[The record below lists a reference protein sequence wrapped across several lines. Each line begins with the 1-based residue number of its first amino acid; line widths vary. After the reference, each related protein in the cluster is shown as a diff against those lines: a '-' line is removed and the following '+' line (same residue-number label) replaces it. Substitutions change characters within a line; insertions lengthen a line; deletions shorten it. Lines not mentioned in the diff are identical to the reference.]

1 MAELTPEQRA
11 ALWKAG
17 TLDVEDYNQK
27 QEELKNLREDEPIE
41 AEISAEQKERQERID
56 KKMRDAEEYVQRLKR
71 EGAIKWSDKP
81 GAYSTSG
88 SGLFDGV
95 HTGPRGGRYRINSNG
110 RKSYD
115 VP

>member
-17 TLDVEDYNQK
+17 RLDVDQHNQNQRA
-27 QEELKNLREDEPIE
+27 QEKTPVDPQVL
-41 AEISAEQKERQERID
+41 AEQKERQDRID
-56 KKMRDAEEYVQRLKR
+56 QKVRDAEEYVAQRKR
-71 EGAIKWSDKP
+71 EGTLKWSDKP
-81 GAYSTSG
+81 GAYG
-88 SGLFDGV
+88 DQNQIDGIY
-95 HTGPRGGRYRINSNG
+95 TGPRGGKYRVNSNG